1 MTVSQ
6 TASLPAMRHGI
17 TTTSWSENGS
27 PWSSDMWIP
36 HRRKSSKYSPQ
47 WVEMCTVF
55 WKGKGMILLDFLEPE
70 ETINSDH
77 YITTLAKLKAYNS
90 KVKPEKKTTF
100 FLQHNNAR
108 LYTSLKTMEHAVSL
122 GWTVLAGLTITIWIW
137 CLLTSTF
144 WTDDRWTGW
153 TTFS

>member
-1 MTVSQ
+1 M
-6 TASLPAMRHGI
+6 
-17 TTTSWSENGS
+17 NS
-27 PWSSDMWIP
+27 P
-36 HRRKSSKYSPQ
+36 SKKKFKIQPS
-47 WVEMCTVF
+47 VGRDVHCLL
-55 WKGKGMILLDFLEPE
+55 KGKGMILLDFLEPE